1 MTGNQC
7 IYEGNQCISIFRI
20 YETTNASTYDTLQP
34 TYVHREHAMS
44 PQRLSPQSGHPAF
57 PSYTELRATMLLRQ
71 IPQPPPPLQTWPI
84 DHNYLQF
91 QLSPTMSVLETA
103 QFTRTHGPVY
113 NLLTLYTVHTGPLPC
128 LQTNSDVRGAIVN
141 ELRRD
146 HVRHNYPGVIDVT
159 SDARFEPREFRCLLQ
174 AALCCQA
181 NTQVACFPPVSSI
194 SCGRMSMMPH
204 KNVLIMPTSVW
215 TPPK

>member
-1 MTGNQC
+1 MFSPPVAESLALVLQNQRDRFMLDFYDGYHLESPHTQATNHL
-7 IYEGNQCISIFRI
+7 IWRTVINHIAYQNQRYNNSQWQMLFHEENLIVSQAPYIPSHIDHVVHRLLAGYHGLPFYVVPSSRI

-113 NLLTLYTVHTGPLPC
+113 NLLTLYTVH
-128 LQTNSDVRGAIVN
+128 N
-141 ELRRD
+141 
-146 HVRHNYPGVIDVT
+146 
-159 SDARFEPREFRCLLQ
+159 
-174 AALCCQA
+174 
-181 NTQVACFPPVSSI
+181 
-194 SCGRMSMMPH
+194 
-204 KNVLIMPTSVW
+204 
-215 TPPK
+215 